1 MEGKV
6 QKVMQASYF
15 TYLWGNPLQ
24 TDFQQILH
32 IRRYARRSHLCK
44 FWYRKINGFGIYG
57 GSNFGFSHWNGWSP
71 LQQCCATAQPVI
83 GRTWTAEQRTTT
95 KDLFMR
101 FEIIE
106 TAVAYAYAL
115 SLSVQFVLF
124 TNTLKL
130 TRLLLA
136 ESLWTVDAFLLQNHL
151 QKTEDPLR
159 PIAVVKEGK
168 ENKDFLSALAA

>member
-1 MEGKV
+1 
-6 QKVMQASYF
+6 
-15 TYLWGNPLQ
+15 
-24 TDFQQILH
+24 
-32 IRRYARRSHLCK
+32 
-44 FWYRKINGFGIYG
+44 
-57 GSNFGFSHWNGWSP
+57 
-71 LQQCCATAQPVI
+71 
-83 GRTWTAEQRTTT
+83 
-95 KDLFMR
+95 MR